1 MGVAEIILI
10 ALPVLAGLIVVMDDG
25 NFERKKPD

>member
-10 ALPVLAGLIVVMDDG
+10 AIVIFPGLIIMLDDG
-25 NFERKKPD
+25 NMERKK